1 MGLEVESKQL
11 AAEINK
17 SDLEVLGAGASE
29 DSQEETV
36 EGRSSWQGVG
46 GREGRKVPGQTSQH

>member
-1 MGLEVESKQL
+1 MEVESKQL

-46 GREGRKVPGQTSQH
+46 GREGRKVSGQTSQY

>member
-11 AAEINK
+11 ATEINK

-29 DSQEETV
+29 DSQEEAV
-36 EGRSSWQGVG
+36 EGRSPWQGVG
-46 GREGRKVPGQTSQH
+46 VRECRKVPGQTS